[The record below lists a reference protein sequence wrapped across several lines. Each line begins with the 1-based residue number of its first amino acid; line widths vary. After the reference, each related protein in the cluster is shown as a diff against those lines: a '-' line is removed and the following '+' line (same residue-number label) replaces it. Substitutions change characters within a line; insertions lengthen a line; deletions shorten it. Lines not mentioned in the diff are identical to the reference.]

1 MSTWIDE
8 RLADFFD
15 KNSGKYLNNDI
26 FSQIY
31 SKLIEY
37 EQTNP
42 AFYHTELKRIRDLQN
57 CVAYARK
64 DGFLAGI
71 REGMRAAIKER
82 VKKILKEGYKG
93 EDFIDNLYFSKSEI
107 KELIQEVQECRTN
120 QA

>member
-8 RLADFFD
+8 KLNDFFD

-31 SKLIEY
+31 SKLMEY
-37 EQTNP
+37 EQTDP
-42 AFYHTELKRIRDLQN
+42 DLYHTQLKRIRDLQN

-64 DGFLAGI
+64 DGFMAGI
-71 REGMRAAIKER
+71 RQGMRAEITER

-107 KELIQEVQECRTN
+107 KELIQEVPKCRTN